1 MTAWMISVQKDLIM
15 ILVSYRAKLILINPF
30 KRPVSSM
37 APTIIIDT
45 KTREPKMV
53 IGASGGTKITT
64 GRFFYFKS

>member
-1 MTAWMISVQKDLIM
+1 MDDFSTEGFDNDFGVPPSE
-15 ILVSYRAKLILINPF
+15 INFIQPF

-53 IGASGGTKITT
+53 IGASGGIKITT